1 MATGSNRRRVEPRG
15 SLGPFVTL
23 NALADRWACDRKTV
37 RRNLEA
43 DGVPAYYLGRG
54 KRGIVRYDLRDVEE
68 YEQRHRGP

>member
-1 MATGSNRRRVEPRG
+1 MATGGNRKRTESQGPRG
-15 SLGPFVTL
+15 RFVTL

-43 DGVPAYYLGRG
+43 DGVPAYFLGRG